1 MTDIIVGFFPG
12 ETEPTIINGHWK
24 LLNLTI
30 VISFHHVQ
38 NFEAAS
44 YEDTI
49 SYESYTTISGTTW
62 GQEYSNCTSHHIVVV
77 LVEDSNP
84 KNPTSTSY
92 MGSTTSTRTI
102 SIF

>member
-1 MTDIIVGFFPG
+1 MIDIIVGFPG

-24 LLNLTI
+24 PLNLTL

-38 NFEAAS
+38 IPKPHPMKT
-44 YEDTI
+44 TI
-49 SYESYTTISGTTW
+49 SYESTTW
-62 GQEYSNCTSHHIVVV
+62 DKNVVIVLRNHIVEV

-84 KNPTSTSY
+84 KNSTSTSY